1 MRPIECCE
9 IAFTWGDEMMVS
21 VKIGCQITITSGDM
35 EDAFRVRGQLIDDYK
50 ISFDTGYGAKGY
62 DWFLDWSL
70 QHSDEISRED
80 AVKHIKKRLDE
91 AKLEYDVVVKTYT
104 DD

>member
-1 MRPIECCE
+1 
-9 IAFTWGDEMMVS
+9 MVS

-35 EDAFRVRGQLIDDYK
+35 EDAFRVRGQLIDDHK

-70 QHSDEISRED
+70 QHSNEISRED
-80 AVKHIKKRLDE
+80 AVKHVKKRLDE